1 MNCLNRQLK
10 CSENAVRFESK
21 RHIIMRLDTPEDGN
35 LLPPQMFLNSQTYL
49 HVVVSKV
56 ETQPLILVL
65 EIQSNCHTF
74 FLYSR
79 GTDYLPFTKNQADE
93 ELLIS
98 SRSSNKYRYQ
108 ANRAFV
114 IGRMKRILPKIL
126 CGILKLPS
134 VVQLFQDPLRCRSQI
149 IPGRSFRRKK
159 IKMKGRTHFNHQ
171 KAAF

>member
-1 MNCLNRQLK
+1 MALTYKELK
-10 CSENAVRFESK
+10 S
-21 RHIIMRLDTPEDGN
+21 RLSLEEFSGATTISVFQEFFIN
-35 LLPPQMFLNSQTYL
+35 MLLSHLAS
-49 HVVVSKV
+49 
-56 ETQPLILVL
+56 LI
-65 EIQSNCHTF
+65 
-74 FLYSR
+74 
-79 GTDYLPFTKNQADE
+79 KNQADE

-98 SRSSNKYRYQ
+98 SRNSNKYRYQ

-134 VVQLFQDPLRCRSQI
+134 VDQLFQDSLRCRSQI

-159 IKMKGRTHFNHQ
+159 IKMKGRTHFNNQ